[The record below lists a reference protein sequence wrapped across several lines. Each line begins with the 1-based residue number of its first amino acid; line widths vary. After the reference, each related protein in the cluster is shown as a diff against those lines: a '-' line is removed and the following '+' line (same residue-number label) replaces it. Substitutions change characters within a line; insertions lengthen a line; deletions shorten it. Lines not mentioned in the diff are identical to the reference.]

1 MKKTPALELQ
11 NVSKEYVMGESI
23 IHALREINL
32 TIHMG
37 EYISILGPSGS
48 GKSTLLHIL
57 GLLDTPTKGKVF
69 VEEKEVSRI
78 SDDERAYIRG
88 KKIGFV
94 FQMYN
99 LVPSLTAIENVMLP
113 MMIYD
118 VPKDIR
124 EMRAY
129 QLLEQLGMEN
139 RAHHKPNELSGGQ
152 RQRVAIARALAND
165 PAVILADEPTGN
177 LDSKSGDEVVE
188 IFNELNKK
196 GKSLIIVTHDNDVA
210 SNAKRIIRIR
220 DGRIVSKGEYD
231 GKE

>member
-11 NVSKEYVMGESI
+11 NVSKEYVMGEGI

-94 FQMYN
+94 FQTYN

>member
-1 MKKTPALELQ
+1 
-11 NVSKEYVMGESI
+11 
-23 IHALREINL
+23 
-32 TIHMG
+32 
-37 EYISILGPSGS
+37 ISILGPSGS